1 MSETIGSLTGWID
14 RNWYPNIQRNWDDAV
29 FRERILARIGQD
41 SVVLDLGAGAGIV
54 EQMNFRGL
62 AQRICGVDLDARVVS
77 NPLLDEGRV
86 ADAGGIPY
94 EAGVFDVVF
103 ADNVLEHLD
112 VPQQVFGEIARVLK
126 PGGLFLFKTPNRW
139 HYITTIA
146 RLTPHTFHQFVN
158 NLRGRAEIDTFPTL
172 YRANTNRDVT
182 RLAMKAGLVVA
193 NLERIEGRPE
203 YLRMCGLTY
212 LLGTAYER
220 LVNAT
225 GLLAPFRVLLVG
237 ELRKPAWRESTAG
250 GAQ

>member
-1 MSETIGSLTGWID
+1 MSETIGTLTGWID
-14 RNWYPNIQRNWDDAV
+14 RNCYPNIQSNWDDEI
-29 FRERILARIGQD
+29 FRDRILARIGRD

-62 AQRICGVDLDARVVS
+62 AHRVCGVDLDARVVN
-77 NPLLDEGRV
+77 NPLLDEARV

-103 ADNVLEHLD
+103 SDNVLEHLD
-112 VPQQVFGEIARVLK
+112 APRQVFGEIARVLK

-139 HYITTIA
+139 HYVSTIA

-158 NLRGRAEIDTFPTL
+158 KLRGRVEIDTFPTL
-172 YRANTNRDVT
+172 YRANTKRDVT
-182 RLAMKAGLVVA
+182 LLATKAGLVVA

-203 YLRMCGLTY
+203 YLRMSGLTY

-225 GLLAPFRVLLVG
+225 GLLAPFRVLLLG
-237 ELRKPAWRESTAG
+237 ELCKPARRASNAG

>member
-1 MSETIGSLTGWID
+1 MMSEAIGTLRGWID
-14 RNWYPNIQRNWDDAV
+14 RNWYPNVQGNWDDAL
-29 FRERILARIGQD
+29 FRQRILARIGRE

-62 AQRICGVDLDARVVS
+62 AQRVCGVDLDARVVN

-86 ADAGGIPY
+86 ADAAGIPY
-94 EAGVFDVVF
+94 EPAVFDVVF
-103 ADNVLEHLD
+103 ADNVLEHLHS
-112 VPQQVFGEIARVLK
+112 PQRVFDEIARVLK

-139 HYITTIA
+139 HYIATTA

-158 NLRGRAEIDTFPTL
+158 KQRGRVAIDTFPTL
-172 YRANTNRDVT
+172 YRANTYRDVM
-182 RLAMKAGLVVA
+182 RLAEKAGLVVA

-203 YLRMCGLTY
+203 YLRMSGLTY
-212 LLGTAYER
+212 LVGTAYER

-237 ELRKPAWRESTAG
+237 ELRKPARA
-250 GAQ
+250 